1 MSIKLSTGLVDAMLV
16 SNSLKAIFDAGSEI
30 RIFAGPVPL
39 DADAATTGATLLVTI
54 KNGSSG
60 ITFEATP
67 SGGILEKNPS
77 ETWGGTNVATGTPT
91 FYRHVLTADAND
103 ASSTAPRYQ
112 GTVAVAGADM
122 NLTNSTLT
130 LGAPQTLPAHAVAL
144 PRA

>member
-1 MSIKLSTGLVDAMLV
+1 MSIKLSTGLVNALLV
-16 SNSLKAIFDAGSEI
+16 SGSLKSIFDAGSEI
-30 RIFAGPVPL
+30 RVYGGTVPA
-39 DADAATTGATLLVTI
+39 DADAAIGGATLLVVI
-54 KNGSSG
+54 KNGVSG

-67 SGGILEKNPS
+67 DNGILQKNAS

-91 FYRHVLTADAND
+91 FYRHVLTADD
-103 ASSTAPRYQ
+103 GTLSTSAPRYQ

-130 LGAPQTLPAHAVAL
+130 SGATQNLPAHAVAL